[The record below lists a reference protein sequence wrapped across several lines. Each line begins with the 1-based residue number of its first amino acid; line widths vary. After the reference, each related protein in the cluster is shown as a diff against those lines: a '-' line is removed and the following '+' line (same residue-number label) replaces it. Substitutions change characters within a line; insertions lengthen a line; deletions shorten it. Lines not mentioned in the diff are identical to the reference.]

1 MIEFGIVVS
10 LNMYINKRTN
20 IYTKRTYKMKC
31 SIKQG
36 DMNYTV
42 FKDDNIQIKK
52 KGGTY
57 N

>member
-20 IYTKRTYKMKC
+20 FYTKRTYKIKC
-31 SIKQG
+31 PIKQG

-42 FKDDNIQIKK
+42 FKDDDIQMK